1 MEDFEPRIP
10 QPGERYEHYKGG
22 VFEVITVGRL
32 SEQRD
37 QLMVVYRSL
46 ERGHVWIRP
55 LGMWSEYV
63 EVTWTSFPP
72 ADPTRAWARTDEPP
86 TPLSIRYHTHRAQ
99 RFKLIE
105 QAPDRP

>member
-1 MEDFEPRIP
+1 MEDHEPRIP
-10 QPGERYEHYKGG
+10 QPGERYEHYKGFT
-22 VFEVITVGRL
+22 VEVIAVGRL

-63 EVTWTSFPP
+63 EWTELLPADALRDWSGTAVPP
-72 ADPTRAWARTDEPP
+72 AILPARY
-86 TPLSIRYHTHRAQ
+86 STHRAQ

-105 QAPDRP
+105 QAP

>member
-1 MEDFEPRIP
+1 MEDHEIRIP

-22 VFEVITVGRL
+22 IYDVITVGRL

-63 EVTWTSFPP
+63 EITETSFPVQDPIDP
-72 ADPTRAWARTDEPP
+72 ASPA
-86 TPLSIRYHTHRAQ
+86 PLSIHYHTRRAQ
-99 RFKLIE
+99 RFRLLGTTPE
-105 QAPDRP
+105 RP